1 MKTTLFLLFLMAFSS
16 IPGLAQTSQIEYRP
30 FAQDGKIWWY
40 QVGATKENFYSNRID
55 GDTLIG
61 GNSWKKVYNNDGKYF
76 MNPTGDAGLSY
87 YYYAAVRDVDKK
99 VYAIAKGSNRP
110 RLLYDFSLKKGD
122 IVKCGMEGNSFS
134 CLLEKDEQPDSLL
147 GFEFLAY
154 LKVERIDTI
163 TDGNQEYR
171 AFILTLLDAY
181 RQPMWDSEREKFVI
195 GNVIW
200 IEGVG
205 SYIGPFSP
213 WMQLSS
219 HNNVSRS
226 CRFDKTSIFIYPE
239 FNEYYEDWE
248 DWATDSDNCNNDI
261 ININQNGSFHNLQ
274 GFRMTRPSDRG
285 IYIQNG
291 KKFVAK

>member
-1 MKTTLFLLFLMAFSS
+1 MKTRLFILFLMAFSS
-16 IPGLAQTSQIEYRP
+16 IHGLAQTSQIDYRP

-40 QVGATKENFYSNRID
+40 QVGAIKENHYSNRID

-61 GNSWKKVYNNDGKYF
+61 GNCWKKVYNNDGKYS
-76 MNPTGDAGLSY
+76 MNPSGDAGLSY

-99 VYAIAKGSNRP
+99 VYAIAKGSEKP

-122 IVKCGMEGNSFS
+122 IVKCGIEGNMFG
-134 CLLEKDEQPDSLL
+134 CLLDTDEQPDSLL
-147 GFEFLAY
+147 GFEFAAY

-163 TDGNQEYR
+163 TNGNQEYR
-171 AFILTLLDAY
+171 AFILTLLNAY
-181 RQPMWDSEREKFVI
+181 EEPMWDSEREKYVI

-213 WMQLSS
+213 WMQLSAL
-219 HNNVSRS
+219 NDVSRS

-239 FNEYYEDWE
+239 FDEYYEDWE
-248 DWATDSDNCNNDI
+248 DWATDPDNCNNDI
-261 ININQNGSFHNLQ
+261 ININQNGSFYNIQ
-274 GFRMTRPSDRG
+274 GYRMKRPADRG

-291 KKFVAK
+291 RKYKVK